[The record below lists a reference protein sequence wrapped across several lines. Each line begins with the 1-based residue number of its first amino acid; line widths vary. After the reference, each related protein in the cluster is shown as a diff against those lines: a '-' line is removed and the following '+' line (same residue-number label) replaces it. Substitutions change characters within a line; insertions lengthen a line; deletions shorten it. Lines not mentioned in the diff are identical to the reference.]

1 MSESNQIDMNS
12 LHNTVL
18 RETENDSL
26 LEIKPNFYQ
35 NLSDFIGN
43 LRKQEFDDVEN
54 KIKDTMIEMVT
65 ELTSLLIHIRLE
77 KISNSDDFDISY
89 LLDEEK
95 FILDSLDEQN
105 ERTEMIL
112 SATIN
117 GKSKFLESLAENHK
131 IKKVVIRFLD
141 NVDEIVGA
149 DLEKY
154 GPFKAEDIATIPYEN
169 AQALIAKN
177 IATKVRWSI
186 FFKICTYNFIAKNI
200 ATKVRW
206 ED

>member
-1 MSESNQIDMNS
+1 MSESNQITINS

-18 RETENDSL
+18 RETEETSL
-26 LEIKPNFYQ
+26 LEINQNYYR

-43 LRKQEFDDVEN
+43 LKKQEFDGVES
-54 KIKDTMIEMVT
+54 KIKDTMIEMAT
-65 ELTSLLIHIRLE
+65 ELASLLINIRLD
-77 KISNSDDFDISY
+77 KIFKLNDINIGN

-95 FILDSLDEQN
+95 FILDSQEEQQ
-105 ERTEMIL
+105 ERREMVL

-117 GKSKFLESLAENHK
+117 GKSKFLESLAQNHK
-131 IKKVVIRFLD
+131 TKKIVIRFL
-141 NVDEIVGA
+141 NEVDEIVGS

-154 GPFKAEDIATIPYEN
+154 GPFKTEDIATIPYEN

-177 IATKVRWSI
+177 IATKVRW
-186 FFKICTYNFIAKNI
+186 
-200 ATKVRW
+200 

>member
-1 MSESNQIDMNS
+1 MSESDQIDINS
-12 LHNTVL
+12 LHHTVL

-26 LEIKPNFYQ
+26 LEIKPNFYRS
-35 NLSDFIGN
+35 LSDFIGN
-43 LRKQEFDDVEN
+43 LRKQEFDGVEN
-54 KIKDTMIEMVT
+54 KIKDTMIEMAT

-77 KISNSDDFDISY
+77 KISNSDDYEISY

-95 FILDSLDEQN
+95 FILDSQEQN

-117 GKSKFLESLAENHK
+117 GKSKFLELLAENHK
-131 IKKVVIRFLD
+131 IKKVVIRFLSE
-141 NVDEIVGA
+141 VDEIVGA

-169 AQALIAKN
+169 AQALIAK
-177 IATKVRWSI
+177 K
-186 FFKICTYNFIAKNI
+186 I

>member
-169 AQALIAKN
+169 AQ
-177 IATKVRWSI
+177 
-186 FFKICTYNFIAKNI
+186 
-200 ATKVRW
+200 
-206 ED
+206 

>member
-1 MSESNQIDMNS
+1 MSESDQIDINS

-26 LEIKPNFYQ
+26 LEINPNFYRF
-35 NLSDFIGN
+35 LSDFIGN
-43 LRKQEFDDVEN
+43 LRKQEFDGVEN
-54 KIKDTMIEMVT
+54 KIKDTMIEMAS

-77 KISNSDDFDISY
+77 KIFDSNDYDIGH

-95 FILDSLDEQN
+95 YILDSQDEQN
-105 ERTEMIL
+105 ERIEMIL

-131 IKKVVIRFLD
+131 IKKVVIRFLSE
-141 NVDEIVGA
+141 VDEIVGA

-154 GPFKAEDIATIPYEN
+154 GPFQAEDIATIPYEN

-177 IATKVRWSI
+177 IATKVRW
-186 FFKICTYNFIAKNI
+186 
-200 ATKVRW
+200 

>member
-1 MSESNQIDMNS
+1 M
-12 LHNTVL
+12 
-18 RETENDSL
+18 
-26 LEIKPNFYQ
+26 
-35 NLSDFIGN
+35 
-43 LRKQEFDDVEN
+43 RKQEFDGVEN
-54 KIKDTMIEMVT
+54 KIKDTMIEMAS
-65 ELTSLLIHIRLE
+65 ELTSLLIQIRLE

-95 FILDSLDEQN
+95 FILDSHEEQN

-131 IKKVVIRFLD
+131 IKKVVIRFLSEV
-141 NVDEIVGA
+141 NEIIGA

-154 GPFKAEDIATIPYEN
+154 GPFKTEDIATIPYEN

-177 IATKVRWSI
+177 IATKVRW
-186 FFKICTYNFIAKNI
+186 
-200 ATKVRW
+200 

>member
-1 MSESNQIDMNS
+1 MSESNPIDINS

-26 LEIKPNFYQ
+26 LEIKPNFYRS
-35 NLSDFIGN
+35 LSDFIGN
-43 LRKQEFDDVEN
+43 LRKQEFDGVEN
-54 KIKDTMIEMVT
+54 KIKDTMIEMAT

-77 KISNSDDFDISY
+77 KISNSDDYEISH

-95 FILDSLDEQN
+95 FILDSQEEQN

-117 GKSKFLESLAENHK
+117 GKSKFLELLAENHK
-131 IKKVVIRFLD
+131 IKKVVIRFLSE
-141 NVDEIVGA
+141 VDEIVGA

-169 AQALIAKN
+169 AQALIAK
-177 IATKVRWSI
+177 K
-186 FFKICTYNFIAKNI
+186 I

>member
-35 NLSDFIGN
+35 NLSDYIGN
-43 LRKQEFDDVEN
+43 LRKQEFDGVEN

-95 FILDSLDEQN
+95 FILDSQEEQN

-117 GKSKFLESLAENHK
+117 GKSKFLELLAENHK
-131 IKKVVIRFLD
+131 IKKIVIRFLD

-177 IATKVRWSI
+177 IATKVRW
-186 FFKICTYNFIAKNI
+186 
-200 ATKVRW
+200 

>member
-1 MSESNQIDMNS
+1 MSESNQIDINS

-26 LEIKPNFYQ
+26 LEINPNFYRF
-35 NLSDFIGN
+35 LSDFIGN
-43 LRKQEFDDVEN
+43 LRKQEFDGVEN
-54 KIKDTMIEMVT
+54 KIKDTMIEMAS

-77 KISNSDDFDISY
+77 KIFDSNDYDIGH

-95 FILDSLDEQN
+95 YILDSQDEQN
-105 ERTEMIL
+105 ERIEMIL

-131 IKKVVIRFLD
+131 IKKVVIRFLSE
-141 NVDEIVGA
+141 VDEIVGA

-154 GPFKAEDIATIPYEN
+154 GPFQAEDIATIPYEN

-177 IATKVRWSI
+177 IATKVRW
-186 FFKICTYNFIAKNI
+186 
-200 ATKVRW
+200 

>member
-1 MSESNQIDMNS
+1 MSESNQIDINS

-26 LEIKPNFYQ
+26 LEIKPNFYR

-54 KIKDTMIEMVT
+54 KIKDTMIEMAS

-77 KISNSDDFDISY
+77 KISNSDDFDISH

-95 FILDSLDEQN
+95 FILDSQEEQN

-117 GKSKFLESLAENHK
+117 GKSKFLELLAENHK
-131 IKKVVIRFLD
+131 IKKVVIRFLSE
-141 NVDEIVGA
+141 VDEIIGA

-177 IATKVRWSI
+177 IATKVRW
-186 FFKICTYNFIAKNI
+186 
-200 ATKVRW
+200 

>member
-1 MSESNQIDMNS
+1 MSEANQININS
-12 LHNTVL
+12 LHLTVL
-18 RETENDSL
+18 RETQDDSL
-26 LEIKPNFYQ
+26 LEIDPNFYR

-43 LRKQEFDDVEN
+43 LRKQEFDGVEN
-54 KIKDTMIEMVT
+54 KIKDTLIEMTT
-65 ELTSLLIHIRLE
+65 ELTSLLIKIRLD
-77 KISNSDDFDISY
+77 KISKSSDFKIGH

-95 FILDSLDEQN
+95 FILDSQDEQR

-117 GKSKFLESLAENHK
+117 GKSKFLESLAQNHK
-131 IKKVVIRFLD
+131 TKKVVIRFL
-141 NVDEIVGA
+141 NEVDEIVGA

-154 GPFKAEDIATIPYEN
+154 GPFKTEDIATIPYEN

-177 IATKVRWSI
+177 IATKVRW
-186 FFKICTYNFIAKNI
+186 
-200 ATKVRW
+200 

>member
-1 MSESNQIDMNS
+1 MSESNQIDINS

-26 LEIKPNFYQ
+26 LEIKPNFYR

-43 LRKQEFDDVEN
+43 LRKQEFDGVED
-54 KIKDTMIEMVT
+54 KIKDTMIEMAS
-65 ELTSLLIHIRLE
+65 ELTSLLIQIRLE
-77 KISNSDDFDISY
+77 KISNSNDFDISY

-95 FILDSLDEQN
+95 FILDSHEEQN

-131 IKKVVIRFLD
+131 IKKVVIRFLSE
-141 NVDEIVGA
+141 VDEIIGA

-154 GPFKAEDIATIPYEN
+154 GPFKIEDIATIPYEN

-177 IATKVRWSI
+177 IATKVRW
-186 FFKICTYNFIAKNI
+186 
-200 ATKVRW
+200 

>member
-35 NLSDFIGN
+35 NLSDYIGN
-43 LRKQEFDDVEN
+43 LRKQEFDGVEN

-77 KISNSDDFDISY
+77 KISNSNDFDISY

-95 FILDSLDEQN
+95 FILDSQEEQN

-117 GKSKFLESLAENHK
+117 GKSKFLELLAENHK
-131 IKKVVIRFLD
+131 IKKVVIRFLSE
-141 NVDEIVGA
+141 VDEIVGA

-177 IATKVRWSI
+177 IATKVRW
-186 FFKICTYNFIAKNI
+186 
-200 ATKVRW
+200 